1 MGEDVAILLGSGGI
15 RHIAHGKQHGQ
26 KTVQEME
33 VNPVL
38 DPLSVEDHLVAG
50 RMTKGTGSMP
60 SNLPR
65 HDGAALVPGRSFV
78 GLCHVGL
85 TPKKGFLMN
94 ITVEAL
100 S

>member
-1 MGEDVAILLGSGGI
+1 VGEDIAILLGSGEI

-26 KTVQEME
+26 KTAQEME
-33 VNPVL
+33 ANPVL
-38 DPLSVEDHLVAG
+38 DRLSVEDHLVAG
-50 RMTKGTGSMP
+50 RVTKGTGSLP

-78 GLCHVGL
+78 DLCHVGVTL
-85 TPKKGFLMN
+85 KKGFLMN
-94 ITVEAL
+94 ITVKAL